1 MNNKYIMNGHYK
13 SDALSYHFIEF
24 QSFQFSQLQY
34 NEKKNLPYMFI

>member
-24 QSFQFSQLQY
+24 QSFQFPQLQY